1 MLRLI
6 RSLRSISRFSS
17 CSSPPKGST
26 AKPQDDALQHTL
38 SKIDQVVKESDV
50 VIFMKGKP
58 SAPQCGY
65 SRVAA
70 NLLSKYPIQVA
81 AVDVLENELVR
92 QAIKQYSSWPTIPQ
106 VFVKGEFVGG
116 SDILLQMHQN
126 GELTSL
132 LERHGLINNSS
143 STQ

>member
-1 MLRLI
+1 
-6 RSLRSISRFSS
+6 
-17 CSSPPKGST
+17 
-26 AKPQDDALQHTL
+26 
-38 SKIDQVVKESDV
+38 
-50 VIFMKGKP
+50 
-58 SAPQCGY
+58 
-65 SRVAA
+65 
-70 NLLSKYPIQVA
+70 LSKYPIQVA
-81 AVDVLENELVR
+81 AVDVLENEFVR

-116 SDILLQMHQN
+116 SDILLQMHEN